1 MKIIEKCP
9 SCFGHGQLFYS
20 YSIVILQWKTGG
32 FQFCRLKQPNSLRVM
47 VKAIGHFSKKV
58 QVSSTNQNLAGINVL
73 CFIMLWAVFKSQSSF
88 KISSFYLEAKGGT
101 NLVLVHKLY
110 CIVAC
115 IYTVFFFF
123 KSFFNIMFNY
133 IIIIQIYKPYYINN
147 NCHKIQSIFLA

>member
-32 FQFCRLKQPNSLRVM
+32 FQFCRLKQPNSLRFM

-110 CIVAC
+110 CC
-115 IYTVFFFF
+115 MYLYSFLFF

>member
-47 VKAIGHFSKKV
+47 VKAIGHLSKKV

-110 CIVAC
+110 CC
-115 IYTVFFFF
+115 MYLYSFLFF

-133 IIIIQIYKPYYINN
+133 IIIIQIYEPYYINN

>member
-110 CIVAC
+110 CC
-115 IYTVFFFF
+115 MYLYSFLFF

>member
-1 MKIIEKCP
+1 MKIIEKVP

-110 CIVAC
+110 CC
-115 IYTVFFFF
+115 MYLYSFLFF

>member
-1 MKIIEKCP
+1 MKIIEKFP

-110 CIVAC
+110 CC
-115 IYTVFFFF
+115 MYLYSFLFF